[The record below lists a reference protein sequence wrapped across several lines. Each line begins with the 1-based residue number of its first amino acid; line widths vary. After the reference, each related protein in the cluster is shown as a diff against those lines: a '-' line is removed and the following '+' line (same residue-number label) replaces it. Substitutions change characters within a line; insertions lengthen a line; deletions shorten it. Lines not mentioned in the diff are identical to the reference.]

1 MRERTAEHG
10 GGEPVTARALV
21 HWAERRLARA
31 GLAFGHGTDNPRD
44 EAVWLVFHA
53 LGLPFDC
60 AEAALDAVRDPA
72 DVAAA
77 RALVEQRIVS
87 RRPAAYLT
95 GRMWF
100 AGLEFAVDERVLV
113 PRSPIAELVE
123 RGFGPW
129 IDPAR
134 VRRVLDIG
142 TGSGCI
148 AVAAALALPRAR
160 VDATDVSAA
169 ALEVAAGNVAR
180 HGVTGRVRLHRADL
194 FPSRGG
200 PWDVIVSNPPYVPE
214 AGIAGFPAEY
224 RHEPALG
231 LAGGE
236 DGLVLVRRILAGAAA
251 RLSTH
256 GILVVEV
263 GAGEAAL
270 EAAFP
275 ALPFTW
281 VEFDRGGEGVFV
293 LTRAELDPPHRRA

>member
-1 MRERTAEHG
+1 MRERTAAD
-10 GGEPVTARALV
+10 GETPVTARALV

-31 GLAFGHGTDNPRD
+31 GLAFGHGTDNARD

-60 AEAALDAVRDPA
+60 AEAALEAVRAPA
-72 DVAAA
+72 VVAAA
-77 RALVEQRIVS
+77 RALVERRIAS

-95 GRMWF
+95 GRTWF

-160 VDATDVSAA
+160 VDATDVSAP
-169 ALEVAAGNVAR
+169 ALAVAAANVAR
-180 HGVTGRVRLHRADL
+180 HGVAGRVRLHRADL
-194 FPSRGG
+194 FPPRGG

-214 AGIAGFPAEY
+214 AGIAAFPAEY

-251 RLSTH
+251 RLRAH

-263 GAGEAAL
+263 GAGAAAL

-293 LTRAELDPPHRRA
+293 LTRAEFNPPSRGT